1 MSEGPGG
8 PQGATAGGTL
18 AMRMLSQQAM
28 VASQMKRA
36 ANDKA
41 IAQMLAAKKSG
52 PPAARL
58 GDEIQHKSFLGALA
72 GAVLGAIVTIAEGCL
87 IMAACATGPYALVL
101 VPALMYASYKA
112 SDYVEEKQNQLES
125 WINSFCDTDGAI
137 NTGSENVNIN
147 GKPAARAAVTLPP
160 PPPPGAIPEVPQGE
174 PSWGDIATDL
184 LESAAEK
191 AVPLAKAWGNAVITL
206 TDSNAGFMDRL
217 CAGTSLLFPA
227 GPVLMEFATMVG
239 GRGEIKKDV
248 DFPEAGED
256 TALCDKENKPP
267 RIAQGSSNVFI
278 NNQPAARKGDKLECS
293 AAIVEGSPD
302 VFIGGEQVTYLDI
315 QPEFP
320 PWQRMILGGITIA
333 SYLLPPAGL
342 LGKLGNLAKLGKLG
356 NLLGKSGKLLGAKLG
371 ALLSR
376 TKNALKNTY
385 NVLKKFI
392 KDPVDPVTGA
402 YCDER
407 TDFTLGQTLPLSF
420 TRFHCSVLPLHG
432 LTGVGWSDSWSE
444 YAWVREQGKRVDIIS
459 LGATLNFAF
468 DGESDTAVNP
478 YHAQYIL
485 RRRDDYLEL
494 FDRDALSSRF
504 FYDAFPGMRL
514 RHPVTD
520 DTSDDRLAHSPND
533 RMYMLGGM
541 SDTASNRITF
551 ERDSQ
556 YRITGVSHTDGI
568 RLKLTYHASGYLKA
582 IHRTDNGIQTLATY
596 EQDARGRLTEADARL
611 DYHLFYEYDAA
622 DRIIRWSDNDQT
634 WSRFTYDEQGRCVN
648 VTGAEGYYNATLDYG
663 DGCTTVTDGK
673 GIHRYYYDPDGNILR
688 EEAPDGSTTTYEWDE
703 FHHLLARHSPAGRV
717 EKFEYNA
724 AHGQLSRYTAADGA
738 EWQYRYDERGLLSN
752 ITDPAGQTWTQ
763 QCDERGLPVSLVSP
777 QGEETRLAYTAQGLL
792 SGIFR
797 QDERRLGIEY
807 DHHNR
812 PETLTDVMGREHHT
826 EYSGHDL
833 PVKMRGPGG
842 QSVRLQWQQHH
853 KLSGIE
859 RAGTGAE
866 GFRYDRHGNLLAYT
880 DGNGVVWTMEYGPFD
895 LPVARTDGEGHRWQ
909 YRYDKDTL
917 QLTEVINPQGRRAI
931 EYHYPDEH
939 TVIRCI
945 LPPEDERDRHPDESL
960 LKTTYRYNAAGELTE
975 VILPGD
981 ETLTFSRDEAGRE
994 VLRHSNRGFACE
1006 QGWNAAG
1013 QPVSQRAGFFP
1024 AEATWGGLVLSL
1036 VREYRYDSAGNV
1048 SGVTSRE
1055 DYGRETRREYRLDRN
1070 GQVTAV
1076 TASGTGLGYG
1086 EGDESYGY
1094 DSCGYLKA
1102 QSAGRHR
1109 ISEETDQYAGG
1120 HRLKQAGNTQ
1130 YDYDAAGR
1138 MVSRTRH
1145 RDGYRPE
1152 TERFRWDS
1160 RDQLTGYCSAQGEQ
1174 WEYRHDA
1181 SGRRTEKRCDRK
1193 KIRFTYLWDGDSIA
1207 EIREYRDDKLYSVRH
1222 LVFNGFELISQQ
1234 FSRVRQPHPS
1244 VAPLW
1249 VTRTNHAVSDP
1260 TGRPLM
1266 LFNSEGKTVWRPGQT
1281 SLWGLALSLP
1291 ADTDYPDPRGELDPE
1306 ADPGLLYAGQWQDAE
1321 SGLCY
1326 NRFRYYEPESGM
1338 YLVSDPLGLLG
1349 GEQTY
1354 RYVPNPLGWIDQYG
1368 LAGCPRA
1375 LARAMKRANRNLAKS
1390 AGYMNRAWYKFK
1402 GSAAHHI
1409 VAWDDPRALGA
1420 RKILEKYGIHI
1431 DSAENG
1437 IFLKHVDPNSLQ
1449 PGSYHRVI
1457 HTNKYYAD
1465 VEARLADAAK
1475 ANGKQG
1481 VLDELDAI
1489 RDDLLFNRLIY

>member
-1 MSEGPGG
+1 M
-8 PQGATAGGTL
+8 
-18 AMRMLSQQAM
+18 
-28 VASQMKRA
+28 
-36 ANDKA
+36 
-41 IAQMLAAKKSG
+41 
-52 PPAARL
+52 
-58 GDEIQHKSFLGALA
+58 
-72 GAVLGAIVTIAEGCL
+72 
-87 IMAACATGPYALVL
+87 
-101 VPALMYASYKA
+101 
-112 SDYVEEKQNQLES
+112 
-125 WINSFCDTDGAI
+125 
-137 NTGSENVNIN
+137 
-147 GKPAARAAVTLPP
+147 
-160 PPPPGAIPEVPQGE
+160 
-174 PSWGDIATDL
+174 
-184 LESAAEK
+184 
-191 AVPLAKAWGNAVITL
+191 
-206 TDSNAGFMDRL
+206 
-217 CAGTSLLFPA
+217 
-227 GPVLMEFATMVG
+227 
-239 GRGEIKKDV
+239 
-248 DFPEAGED
+248 
-256 TALCDKENKPP
+256 
-267 RIAQGSSNVFI
+267 
-278 NNQPAARKGDKLECS
+278 
-293 AAIVEGSPD
+293 
-302 VFIGGEQVTYLDI
+302 
-315 QPEFP
+315 
-320 PWQRMILGGITIA
+320 
-333 SYLLPPAGL
+333 
-342 LGKLGNLAKLGKLG
+342 
-356 NLLGKSGKLLGAKLG
+356 
-371 ALLSR
+371 
-376 TKNALKNTY
+376 
-385 NVLKKFI
+385 
-392 KDPVDPVTGA
+392 
-402 YCDER
+402 
-407 TDFTLGQTLPLSF
+407 
-420 TRFHCSVLPLHG
+420 
-432 LTGVGWSDSWSE
+432 
-444 YAWVREQGKRVDIIS
+444 
-459 LGATLNFAF
+459 
-468 DGESDTAVNP
+468 
-478 YHAQYIL
+478 
-485 RRRDDYLEL
+485 
-494 FDRDALSSRF
+494 
-504 FYDAFPGMRL
+504 
-514 RHPVTD
+514 
-520 DTSDDRLAHSPND
+520 
-533 RMYMLGGM
+533 
-541 SDTASNRITF
+541 
-551 ERDSQ
+551 
-556 YRITGVSHTDGI
+556 
-568 RLKLTYHASGYLKA
+568 
-582 IHRTDNGIQTLATY
+582 
-596 EQDARGRLTEADARL
+596 
-611 DYHLFYEYDAA
+611 
-622 DRIIRWSDNDQT
+622 
-634 WSRFTYDEQGRCVN
+634 
-648 VTGAEGYYNATLDYG
+648 
-663 DGCTTVTDGK
+663 
-673 GIHRYYYDPDGNILR
+673 
-688 EEAPDGSTTTYEWDE
+688 
-703 FHHLLARHSPAGRV
+703 

-738 EWQYRYDERGLLSN
+738 EWQYCYDERGLLSN

-777 QGEETRLAYTAQGLL
+777 QGEETRLAYTPQGLL

-917 QLTEVINPQGRRAI
+917 QLTEVINPQGESYRYILDNCGRVTEERDWGGVVWRYRYDADGLCTARVNGLEETILYSRDAAGRLAEIITPEGKTQYAYDKSGRLTGIFSPDGISQRTGYDERGRVNVTTQGRRAI

-1024 AEATWGGLVLSL
+1024 EEATWGGLVPSL

-1048 SGVTSRE
+1048 SAVTSRE

-1160 RDQLTGYCSAQGEQ
+1160 RDQLTGYCSAQGEL

-1244 VAPLW
+1244 VAPQW
-1249 VTRTNHAVSDP
+1249 VTRTNHAVSDL

-1291 ADTDYPDPRGELDPE
+1291 ADTGYPDPRGELDPE
-1306 ADPGLLYAGQWQDAE
+1306 AAPGLLYAGQWQDAE

-1326 NRFRYYEPESGM
+1326 NRFRYYEPETGM
-1338 YLVSDPLGLLG
+1338 YLVSDPLGLQG

-1354 RYVPNPLGWIDQYG
+1354 RYVPNPLRWIDPLGLNKGASLSKMMNSSSDLMGVEKAAPELLEAISRKRHLIIALPGSDEFRMLEHFGAEASVLDMTIIVRSNPSKAAILEEFLHGTQEKLGIAEKLGRYG
-1368 LAGCPRA
+1368 L
-1375 LARAMKRANRNLAKS
+1375 
-1390 AGYMNRAWYKFK
+1390 
-1402 GSAAHHI
+1402 GSAETHVKDFMIRHKKMLGLSDED
-1409 VAWDDPRALGA
+1409 VAIL
-1420 RKILEKYGIHI
+1420 KILKDKG
-1431 DSAENG
+1431 
-1437 IFLKHVDPNSLQ
+1437 L
-1449 PGSYHRVI
+1449 
-1457 HTNKYYAD
+1457 
-1465 VEARLADAAK
+1465 
-1475 ANGKQG
+1475 
-1481 VLDELDAI
+1481 
-1489 RDDLLFNRLIY
+1489 